1 MNPPTNPKIDNLSKL
16 RLEKYKL
23 STYCAYQEKLIG
35 LKIRY
40 LKENFP
46 SVIGESFLPY
56 DKAQNVQVSG
66 LLDTINDFIIKL
78 IPGVFKGKSLP
89 GIVLKIVQILLI
101 RVFHKSRTTKTSHD

>member
-1 MNPPTNPKIDNLSKL
+1 MNPASNSKIDSLRKL

-35 LKIRY
+35 LKFLY

-46 SVIGESFLPY
+46 SVLGESFLPY
-56 DKAQNVQVSG
+56 DKAQNVQVSS

-78 IPGVFKGKSLP
+78 LPGSFRGKSLA
-89 GIVLKIVQILLI
+89 GL
-101 RVFHKSRTTKTSHD
+101 F